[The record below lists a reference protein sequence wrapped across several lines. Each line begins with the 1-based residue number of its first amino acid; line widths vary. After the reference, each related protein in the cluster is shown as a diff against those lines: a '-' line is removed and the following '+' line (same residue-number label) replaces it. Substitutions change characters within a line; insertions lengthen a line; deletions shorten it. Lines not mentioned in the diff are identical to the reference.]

1 MESTLPWLAVASYSV
16 AALAYGVV
24 AALVI
29 AGRPRTGRA
38 KVLLVAIIASSLWA
52 GGLVVSLTGT
62 PLPRWALMSLEVAH
76 LFIWTMC
83 VLTWI
88 VPRSTGKW
96 LLAAS
101 AAAGLLAVVAAL
113 PESPVVFRSAGYPA
127 LVLMTLLCFLGV
139 EQVYRNAPAE
149 ARRHLKLLCLG
160 IGAIAAVDLFVYSHA
175 TLLGAPQASFWAA
188 RGFAN
193 AAFVP
198 LIAFGVRRQSG
209 WERELA
215 VSRHVV
221 FYTASLLGVGAY
233 LFAMG
238 LVAYVIRAFGSEW
251 SLPLDLLFLS
261 AGAGVLLATLFSAS
275 IRARFKAF
283 LIKHFYRTKY
293 DYREAW
299 LRLTQSLSKT
309 GDLRQSA
316 ASGLEGLARIIG
328 SVDAD
333 LWLERDDHRYDW
345 LVSLGG
351 DVPAAPRHFEREH
364 PLVKFLS
371 STGWVIDSEEYADE
385 PDRYGT
391 AFGSPDDALLPPNSL
406 VVPLDRQGYLQ
417 GFVVLR
423 KPAGLRSLNFEDHDI
438 LKTAGR
444 QVAAVLAQ
452 ALVQEKLAETRQF
465 EALNRLT
472 AFLMH
477 DLKNIVAQQE
487 LVVANAQRF
496 KHRED
501 FIDDAFKTIRGGT
514 ERIKKVLAE
523 LASASRTKPTVGR
536 VDLSKII
543 MEVRSQCADRQPI
556 PEIDAHAQAAW
567 VRMDRDELASALLH
581 LVRNAQDA
589 TPPDGRI
596 SVELSRSPNELV
608 VTVADT
614 GCGMDE
620 AFVRD
625 RLFRPFDSTK
635 GQVGM
640 GIGAYQARHIVRRAG
655 GELEVKSARGRG
667 TTFVV
672 RLPAAT

>member
-24 AALVI
+24 AVLVI
-29 AGRPRTGRA
+29 ASRPRTGRA
-38 KVLLVAIIASSLWA
+38 KVLVVAILASSLWA
-52 GGLVVSLTGT
+52 GGLVAALLGT
-62 PLPRWALMSLEVAH
+62 PFTRWALTSFDVAH
-76 LFIWTMC
+76 LFIWTLC

-88 VPRSTGKW
+88 VPASAGRW
-96 LLAAS
+96 LLGAS
-101 AAAGLLAVVAAL
+101 AAAGALAVVAVL
-113 PESPVVFRSAGYPA
+113 PQSPEIFRSAGYPA
-127 LVLMTLLCFLGV
+127 IVLMALLCLLGV

-149 ARRHLKLLCLG
+149 ARQHLRLLCLG
-160 IGAIAAVDLFVYSHA
+160 IGGIAAINLFVYSHA
-175 TLLGAPQASFWAA
+175 MLLGAPQPSFWAA

-193 AAFVP
+193 AALVP
-198 LIAFGVRRQSG
+198 LIAVGVRKQSG
-209 WERELA
+209 WERELS
-215 VSRHVV
+215 VSRYVV

-238 LVAYVIRAFGSEW
+238 LVAYVIRAVGSEW
-251 SLPLDLLFLS
+251 SFPLDLLFLT
-261 AGAGVLLATLFSAS
+261 AGVGVLLATLFSAT

-283 LIKHFYRTKY
+283 VIKHFYRTKY

-309 GDLRQSA
+309 GDLQQSA

-328 SVDAD
+328 SVEAD

-345 LVSLGG
+345 LVSLDGS
-351 DVPAAPRHFEREH
+351 PAAQPHFEREH

-391 AFGSPDDALLPPNSL
+391 AFGSPAEALLPKNSL

-496 KHRED
+496 RHRAD
-501 FIDDAFKTIRGGT
+501 FIDDAFKTIHSGT
-514 ERIKKVLAE
+514 ERIKKVLE
-523 LASASRTKPTVGR
+523 QLSSSSRTRPTVGR
-536 VDLSKII
+536 VDLSKIL

-556 PEIDAHAQAAW
+556 PEIDTNAQAAW
-567 VRMDRDELASALLH
+567 VRMDRDEIASALLH

-596 SVELSRSPNELV
+596 SVGLSRRSSEHV
-608 VTVADT
+608 ITVADT

-620 AFVRD
+620 AFVRE

-635 GQVGM
+635 GDVGM
-640 GIGAYQARHIVRRAG
+640 GIGAYQARTIARRAG
-655 GELEVKSARGRG
+655 GELEVKSARGLG
-667 TTFVV
+667 TTFVM

>member
-1 MESTLPWLAVASYSV
+1 MESTLPWLAVASYGA

-24 AALVI
+24 AALII
-29 AGRPRTGRA
+29 ASRPRTGRA
-38 KVLLVAIIASSLWA
+38 KVLLVAIVASGLWA
-52 GGLVVSLTGT
+52 LGIVVSLTGT
-62 PLPRWALMSLEVAH
+62 PFSRWALMSFEVAH
-76 LFIWTMC
+76 LFVWTMC

-88 VPRSTGKW
+88 VPRYAGRW
-96 LLAAS
+96 LVGAS
-101 AAAGLLAVVAAL
+101 AVTGVLCVVAAL
-113 PESPVVFRSAGYPA
+113 PGSPEAFRPAGYPG

-139 EQVYRNAPAE
+139 EQVYRNAPVE
-149 ARRHLKLLCLG
+149 AQKHLKLLCVG
-160 IGAIAAVDLFVYSHA
+160 IGGIAAIDLFVYSHA
-175 TLLGAPQASFWAA
+175 TLLGAPQPALWAV
-188 RGFAN
+188 RGFFN

-198 LIAFGVRRQSG
+198 LIALGVRRQSG

-238 LVAYVIRAFGSEW
+238 LVAYVIRAFGSQW
-251 SLPLDLLFLS
+251 SLPLDLLFLT
-261 AGAGVLLATLFSAS
+261 AGIGVLLATLFSTS

-309 GDLRQSA
+309 GDLQQSA

-328 SVDAD
+328 SADAD

-351 DVPAAPRHFEREH
+351 APAATGHYDREH

-391 AFGSPDDALLPPNSL
+391 AFGSPDEGLLPPNSL

-452 ALVQEKLAETRQF
+452 ALVQEKLTETRQF

-501 FIDDAFKTIRGGT
+501 FIDDAFKTIHGGT

-536 VDLSKII
+536 VDLSKIL
-543 MEVRSQCADRQPI
+543 MEVRSQCADRAPI
-556 PEIDAHAQAAW
+556 PELDPQAQAAW

-596 SVELSRSPNELV
+596 SVGLSRKPTEFV
-608 VTVADT
+608 VTVVDT

-672 RLPAAT
+672 RLPAAS